1 MIEAFKALC
10 DAGLKGWA
18 FHIVG
23 QVQDPN
29 YVQEL
34 KQCARDYPIAFHE
47 GIPFPQLQKLYA
59 ESKIYWHM
67 TGISLPNQPGA
78 QEHFGMTTVEA
89 MSSGCVPVTLNSGGQ
104 PEIVHDGLDG
114 YLVNDVGELK
124 DKTTELIENQNKL
137 RNMSSLAIRR
147 SKDFDE
153 EVIKKKIL

>member
-1 MIEAFKALC
+1 
-10 DAGLKGWA
+10 
-18 FHIVG
+18 
-23 QVQDPN
+23 
-29 YVQEL
+29 
-34 KQCARDYPIAFHE
+34 
-47 GIPFPQLQKLYA
+47 
-59 ESKIYWHM
+59 
-67 TGISLPNQPGA
+67 
-78 QEHFGMTTVEA
+78 MTTVEA

-153 EVIKKKIL
+153 EVIKKRFYNIINI